1 MPITLV
7 DVEVDVTILK
17 KLRTNRDNIVY
28 SYAILVL
35 VTIAVLLSYVSLRT
49 IRENL
54 HSPNLLAGRFDE
66 KFGNTAKFTSR

>member
-1 MPITLV
+1 MPIALV

-17 KLRTNRDNIVY
+17 KLRTNRDNIVH

-35 VTIAVLLSYVSLRT
+35 VTIAILLSYVSLRT

-54 HSPNLLAGRFDE
+54 YSLNLLASRFDE
-66 KFGNTAKFTSR
+66 KFGNTTKFTS